1 MTTLDKNEVD
11 KNGIVLLRFR
21 KPDGGYHRTSI
32 MPGQDAE
39 KTMEAVNNH
48 LQQMGHTVVGEDDLS
63 VIRNTIQT
71 EHTAERISTFRAM
84 IEKNE
89 ITAVKD

>member
-1 MTTLDKNEVD
+1 MTKLDKQYIEN
-11 KNGIVLLRFR
+11 NGIVLLRFI
-21 KPDGGYHRTSI
+21 KPDGGFHRTSI

-63 VIRNTIQT
+63 VIRNTIQV
-71 EHTAERISTFRAM
+71 EHTAERISAFKAM
-84 IEKNE
+84 VEQNA